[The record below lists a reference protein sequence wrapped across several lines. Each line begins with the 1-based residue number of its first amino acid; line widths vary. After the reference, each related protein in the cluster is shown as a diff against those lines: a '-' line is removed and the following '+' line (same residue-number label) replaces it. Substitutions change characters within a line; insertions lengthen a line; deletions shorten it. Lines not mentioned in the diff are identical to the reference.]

1 MKKEL
6 FVRMCE
12 FQFPIMNRI
21 MEITD
26 CKTYE
31 RAPGYI
37 GEMLN
42 GIFIHHMLTVENVT
56 IGQNTY
62 PLQTALSNG
71 LLNNDRIDFFTVY

>member
-42 GIFIHHMLTVENVT
+42 GIFIHHMLTVENRSAKETQLVF
-56 IGQNTY
+56 
-62 PLQTALSNG
+62 L
-71 LLNNDRIDFFTVY
+71 